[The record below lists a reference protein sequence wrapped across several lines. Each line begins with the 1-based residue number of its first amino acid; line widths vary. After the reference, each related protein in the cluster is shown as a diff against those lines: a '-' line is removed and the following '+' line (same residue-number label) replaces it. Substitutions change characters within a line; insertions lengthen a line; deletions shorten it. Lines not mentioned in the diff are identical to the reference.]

1 MRLDHIRLMGGVVLG
16 AAVLVF
22 VWGCGGKVRKK
33 RGEWK
38 LTTRTVQVNSYT
50 EEGLLD
56 KSFRTEYFDVGE
68 KIDSVQSVVQRK
80 YEGQAL
86 VEEKTFT
93 IKEDGER
100 FLSNEVIHKY
110 DKDGNEIFESGKRKG
125 ASAVR
130 FLYQYNDK
138 RQVVQQL
145 CVFTPE
151 GFKEGIVDSVVSVF
165 VYDAHGHIISE
176 IKFDQM
182 KEGKTVVMTVY
193 KGGEKQSEY
202 TIGPEGDTLEQYG
215 FEREGELEK
224 KISHL
229 RTSIGDDTVWYR
241 GEQIVQ
247 AIRHIDFTRKKIRM
261 KDVYQYDEKGNET
274 ASFYYEAPW

>member
-1 MRLDHIRLMGGVVLG
+1 MRTG
-16 AAVLVF
+16 
-22 VWGCGGKVRKK
+22 
-33 RGEWK
+33 
-38 LTTRTVQVNSYT
+38 QVNSYT
-50 EEGLLD
+50 VEGLLD
-56 KSFRTEYFDVGE
+56 KSSRTEYFEAGE

-100 FLSNEVIHKY
+100 FLSDEVIYKY
-110 DKDGNEIFESGKRKG
+110 DKNGNKIFESGKRKG

-130 FLYQYNDK
+130 FFYQYNDK

-145 CVFTPE
+145 FVFTPE
-151 GFKEGIVDSVVSVF
+151 GFKEGIVDSVISIF
-165 VYDAHGHIISE
+165 IYDAHGHIISV

-182 KEGKTVVMTVY
+182 KGGKTVVMTVY
-193 KGGEKQSEY
+193 KGGERQSEY
-202 TIGPEGDTLEQYG
+202 IIGPEGDTLEQYG

-229 RTSIGDDTVWYR
+229 RTSIGPDTVWYR

-247 AIRHIDFTRKKIRM
+247 AIRHIDFTRKKIRT
-261 KDVYQYDEKGNET
+261 KEVYQYDEKGNET
-274 ASFYYEAPW
+274 ASFYYEAPL